1 MHDNYIPFCDYIGS
15 RDGHFFLSQVRHLV
29 NSNTH
34 SEDLYGYI
42 LKLLSILF
50 S

>member
-15 RDGHFFLSQVRHLV
+15 RDGHFFLSRHLI